1 MSQMPDK
8 IWLHKD
14 TKYNTGDIVCGYQY
28 EFAEG
33 IEDEG
38 GIKNFVEYVPKDTFI
53 EKAMK
58 WLDKELPVTDL
69 SSSNLFDIEFKVL
82 DEESKRVFI
91 DEFRRYMRGE

>member
-1 MSQMPDK
+1 MPDK

-38 GIKNFVEYVPKDTFI
+38 GIENFVEYVPKDTFI
-53 EKAMK
+53 EKVMNFLNYK
-58 WLDKELPVTDL
+58 LDDVIAIRVPGTIIPHHIAKQELMEV
-69 SSSNLFDIEFKVL
+69 FKKYV
-82 DEESKRVFI
+82 
-91 DEFRRYMRGE
+91 